1 MLKTIRDAYYDFDS
15 PSCFAGAQAVYKESR
30 KRNKKVKLKDVR
42 DFLSTQEAYT
52 RHKPVVRRFKR
63 NKMVSAGIDV
73 DWQTDL
79 ADLRSLKKQNSG
91 FAYILICV
99 DVFSRFAFAAPIKN
113 KTPSAVGEA
122 FEKIMKD
129 SDRKPWILTSD
140 RGKEYVGKTF
150 QRILRKHDI
159 LHREASSPDV
169 KAAIAERWIRT
180 LKSRIWRHF
189 TRNKT
194 LRYVDV
200 LPSFVSAIN
209 NSVNRSIKRTPA
221 SVTRE
226 NQHEL
231 RVKTKVIVK
240 KPRFGTGDNV
250 RISIEKHKLS
260 KGYFPNYST
269 EIFTVSRVLKNRFPS
284 TYKIKDNS
292 GEEIEGIFYN
302 EELVKVQEGNQPV
315 RKIRRLIKTERRKRE
330 LWHQVWFENAKK
342 PSWIRNDAL
351 VSI

>member
-1 MLKTIRDAYYDFDS
+1 
-15 PSCFAGAQAVYKESR
+15 
-30 KRNKKVKLKDVR
+30 
-42 DFLSTQEAYT
+42 
-52 RHKPVVRRFKR
+52 
-63 NKMVSAGIDV
+63 
-73 DWQTDL
+73 
-79 ADLRSLKKQNSG
+79 
-91 FAYILICV
+91 
-99 DVFSRFAFAAPIKN
+99 
-113 KTPSAVGEA
+113 
-122 FEKIMKD
+122 MKCY
-129 SDRKPWILTSD
+129 P
-140 RGKEYVGKTF
+140 
-150 QRILRKHDI
+150 
-159 LHREASSPDV
+159 
-169 KAAIAERWIRT
+169 
-180 LKSRIWRHF
+180 
-189 TRNKT
+189 
-194 LRYVDV
+194 
-200 LPSFVSAIN
+200 
-209 NSVNRSIKRTPA
+209 
-221 SVTRE
+221 VTRE

-240 KPRFGTGDNV
+240 KPRFGTGDKV